1 MRRLLLYIAI
11 SLTLSG
17 CFKTPL
23 KTGAISEQNRISLYS
38 LEIGMSTEQVLDV
51 MGYPY
56 KTEERMYNVE
66 LYEIWY
72 YITEPTYLGQSE
84 LITRNFTPLV
94 FEAGHL
100 IGWGRNFYKY
110 QFDVEDEKAKRKAEK
125 DQKYTDDKEEWPSN
139 QHTIIEPMSASKKD
153 KPKTDQTKSSDLFKL
168 IVPKDEQEKQ
178 ARKQTEP
185 SLDGKTE
192 SEDIKTEP
200 DTKESQAEIE
210 VKKTDAPSVI
220 QKEDIKV
227 TTDQET
233 KEKPSKKKEVK
244 VPCKKESL
252 DEGYYFWE

>member
-11 SLTLSG
+11 SLTLTG

-38 LEIGMSTEQVLDV
+38 LEIGMTTEQVLDV

-56 KTEERMYNVE
+56 KTEERMYNAE

-94 FEAGHL
+94 FEAGNL

-110 QFDVEDEKAKRKAEK
+110 QFDIEDEKGKRKAEK

-139 QHTIIEPMSASKKD
+139 QHTIIEPMSSSKKD
-153 KPKTDQTKSSDLFKL
+153 QPKTDQTKSQDLFKL

-185 SLDGKTE
+185 SLNGKTE
-192 SEDIKTEP
+192 SEDVKSES
-200 DTKESQAEIE
+200 DTKEVQTDTEL
-210 VKKTDAPSVI
+210 KKADTTTTI
-220 QKEDIKV
+220 QKDDIKPI
-227 TTDQET
+227 TEQKT
-233 KEKPSKKKEVK
+233 KDKPSKKKETEA
-244 VPCKKESL
+244 PCKKESS